1 MQHSLSWKA
10 NQVNNLILRAK
21 SFRLSRSSTFTV
33 SNQKKGLRFS
43 HRSRCCVCH
52 TSSNF
57 LLLALRDACVNVCIL
72 FRLAV
77 KVFVISAGKKKW
89 REREYYTSNA
99 SDRTGDTFFTI
110 LLHSWPPKLF
120 SIPCISRSLLK
131 RRWKERSDQNA
142 AFHIPV
148 KSEVGA
154 GRKDREKVCCISS

>member
-33 SNQKKGLRFS
+33 SNQKKRLRFS

-77 KVFVISAGKKKW
+77 KVFVISAGKKNDEKENITLAMPQTELAI
-89 REREYYTSNA
+89 RFLQSYY
-99 SDRTGDTFFTI
+99 
-110 LLHSWPPKLF
+110 
-120 SIPCISRSLLK
+120 IPDLQSCSVFP
-131 RRWKERSDQNA
+131 
-142 AFHIPV
+142 AFQGHF
-148 KSEVGA
+148 
-154 GRKDREKVCCISS
+154 